1 MIAKSDP
8 RSLRKSKNNLESRLN
23 SCQNN
28 FYLTSLGL
36 TLIVSEE
43 ADGIIRK
50 SEVNFG
56 RFKVKYDQILEQ
68 PREKLTEA
76 IYDLSR
82 AALRTLITEGYESI
96 HSYTNETGQFDK
108 LAKAGWYQFA
118 RAIRNAFNHNFH
130 LNFNVR
136 DARLF
141 PLQWST
147 KSRPPKA
154 IQIDFSMNGW
164 PIDVV
169 NRPVHGSRNYLQ
181 FTYEDA
187 LDLFDDFKKFVKI
200 ELD

>member
-1 MIAKSDP
+1 M
-8 RSLRKSKNNLESRLN
+8 KSKNDLESKLN
-23 SCQNN
+23 TCQNN
-28 FYLTSLGL
+28 FYLISLGL

-43 ADGIIRK
+43 ADWIIRK

-56 RFKVKYDQILEQ
+56 RFNVKFDQILQQ
-68 PREKLTEA
+68 PRSKLVEA

-82 AALRTLITEGYESI
+82 AALRTLITEGYEGI
-96 HSYTNETGQFDK
+96 LSYANDTGQFEK
-108 LAKAGWYQFA
+108 LTKTRWYQFA

-130 LNFNVR
+130 LNFKEK

-147 KSRPPKA
+147 KSTPPKV

-164 PIDVV
+164 PVDVV
-169 NRPVHGSRNYLQ
+169 NRHGHILRNYLQ

-187 LDLFDDFKKFVKI
+187 LDLFDDFKLFVKS